1 MTIKIDKAKDGM
13 GEQIFK
19 ASFDKWEGEWES
31 DERIA
36 IESLIGKIVKEYR
49 EYEQET
55 KSDRERLHTI
65 ARMFQVVG

>member
-31 DERIA
+31 DERTA
-36 IESLIGKIVKEYR
+36 IESLMRKIVKEYR
-49 EYEQET
+49 EYELATKANEET
-55 KSDRERLHTI
+55 LHTI